1 MADTAANMP
10 TIRQITKDEV
20 YDAVAPTDFG
30 AMLDIE
36 RHMNRSTAFDKI
48 ISATH
53 DHFWDPLDKKYI
65 DFDETPWDLDT
76 MDIQPDDMVPALLTD
91 YVSQHFEKHP
101 EQRIRFKNEI
111 ARWSMSAILHGEQGA
126 LNLSASLCHVLRD
139 PGAQEYAANQTREEG
154 RHVTAFAKY
163 IKARW
168 GSPLPCGQT
177 LATLLQEIVHAPEVY
192 KKIIGMQMLV
202 EGLAMGAFATI
213 YQQWND
219 PLAKKLTQLVMTDEA
234 FHHKFGKIWADRT
247 IPKLSPEEHNI
258 VEDWAAH
265 CFQTLLFNLV
275 APHQMRDIYERFGLD
290 PDKVMEG
297 FQAVA
302 TDEARREEMK
312 KSTNIFRVLVKT
324 LYNAGIITARTAP
337 FYATYVNFD
346 EFKAEGDEMVGDAI
360 AADGIKYLQ
369 TINFGIN
376 TGALNEVKAAAVA
389 AE

>member
-1 MADTAANMP
+1 
-10 TIRQITKDEV
+10 
-20 YDAVAPTDFG
+20 
-30 AMLDIE
+30 MLDIE
-36 RHMNRSTAFDKI
+36 RHMTRSGAFDKI

-65 DFDETPWDLDT
+65 DFDAEPWDLDT
-76 MDIQPDDMVPALLTD
+76 QDIQPDDMVPALLTD
-91 YVSQHFEKHP
+91 YVREHFEKHP
-101 EQRIRFKNEI
+101 ERRIRFKNEV

-139 PGAQEYAANQTREEG
+139 PGAQEYAANQCREEG

-163 IKARW
+163 IRARW
-168 GSPLPCGQT
+168 GSPLPCGAT

-213 YQQWND
+213 YQRWTD
-219 PLAKKLTQLVMTDEA
+219 PLARRLTQLVMTDEA

-247 IPKLSPEEHNI
+247 IPKLTPEEHNI

-275 APHQMRDIYERFGLD
+275 APHQMRGIYQEFGLD
-290 PDKVMEG
+290 PDKVMED
-297 FQAVA
+297 FQRVA
-302 TDEARREEMK
+302 TDEARREQMK
-312 KSTNIFRVLVKT
+312 ESTNIFRVLVKT
-324 LYNAGIITARTAP
+324 LWNAGIITDRTRA
-337 FYATYVNFD
+337 FYALYVNFE
-346 EFKAEGDEMVGDAI
+346 EFQAEGDEMVGDAI
-360 AADGIKYLQ
+360 AREGIQYLQ
-369 TINFGIN
+369 TINFGIDQN
-376 TGALNEVKAAAVA
+376 ALAKIA